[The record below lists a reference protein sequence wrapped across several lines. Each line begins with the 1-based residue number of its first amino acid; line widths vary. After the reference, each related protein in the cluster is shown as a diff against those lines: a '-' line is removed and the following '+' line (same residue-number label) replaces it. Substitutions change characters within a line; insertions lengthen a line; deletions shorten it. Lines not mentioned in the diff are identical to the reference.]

1 MSVED
6 ERTELI
12 NRVKSYIQRHE
23 FRNLSLSELASEAN
37 YSVFHFQRI
46 FKSVVGETP
55 KQYINR
61 VRLENA
67 AHCISLSPTISIL
80 EVGFEYGFDSL
91 ESFSRAFK
99 NYYKISPISF
109 RGSSKEKQI
118 AILRR
123 KTGDFLDAN
132 LFIRNNKQLEEIE
145 VKIIKLPQIKAFYI
159 PVTLSDPNTV
169 TNGYKKITQWKEDGQ
184 VNERNYEVFSLLLDY
199 PLYTTLRRCRLHIC
213 ISGDINFDNNRG
225 LNYIEIPSRTYVS
238 FKVKGGITSLIQ
250 EITTLN
256 NTWVPNGNYKF
267 IHSPAILKPL
277 DNPLSTHQHDI
288 TYQVFAAVTSK

>member
-123 KTGDFLDAN
+123 KTGDFLDTN

-159 PVTLSDPNTV
+159 PVTLNDPNTV
-169 TNGYKKITQWKEDGQ
+169 TNG
-184 VNERNYEVFSLLLDY
+184 
-199 PLYTTLRRCRLHIC
+199 
-213 ISGDINFDNNRG
+213 
-225 LNYIEIPSRTYVS
+225 
-238 FKVKGGITSLIQ
+238 
-250 EITTLN
+250 
-256 NTWVPNGNYKF
+256 
-267 IHSPAILKPL
+267 
-277 DNPLSTHQHDI
+277 
-288 TYQVFAAVTSK
+288 